1 MNRKDKKYYLEEEL
15 LLVQNSGEIP
25 EVAYHG
31 SLYYLTED
39 PEGPT
44 LPLSAADLL
53 PLKQAVYER
62 YRRIILRDLNPA
74 LRRKRIYRGLLRCIA
89 NWERFCNYCN
99 KANLDVSPVRQETAA
114 ALVRFL
120 QQEKE
125 DVRQKGRPSSI
136 NCSAA
141 GLSFLIK
148 ALALSPKELPDGW
161 ESLCPP

>member
-1 MNRKDKKYYLEEEL
+1 MLRKDKRYYLEEEL

-39 PEGPT
+39 PEGPA

-53 PLKQAVYER
+53 PLQQAVYER

-74 LRRKRIYRGLLRCIA
+74 LRSKRIYRGLLRCIA
-89 NWERFCNYCN
+89 NWKRFCNYCN
-99 KANLDVSPVRQETAA
+99 KAQLNASPVRQEAAA

-125 DVRQKGRPSSI
+125 DVQQKGRPSSI

-141 GLSFLIK
+141 GLGSLIE
-148 ALALSPKELPDGW
+148 AFALSPEKLPEGW
-161 ESLCPP
+161 ESLCPA